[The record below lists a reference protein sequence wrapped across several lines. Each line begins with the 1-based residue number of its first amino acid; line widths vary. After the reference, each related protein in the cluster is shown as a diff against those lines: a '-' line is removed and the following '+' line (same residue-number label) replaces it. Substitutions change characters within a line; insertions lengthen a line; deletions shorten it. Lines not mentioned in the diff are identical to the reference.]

1 MFDNLD
7 DPTDDIQKFDA
18 GQPLTEKPGKG
29 QKVRVGTRKLLFS
42 SEGESRVEEVIFL
55 FRR

>member
-29 QKVRVGTRKLLFS
+29 QKVRGEAQWNQVQLF
-42 SEGESRVEEVIFL
+42 
-55 FRR
+55 

>member
-29 QKVRVGTRKLLFS
+29 QKVRGGSMKLLFS
-42 SEGESRVEEVIFL
+42 SEGESRVHEVIVL
-55 FRR
+55 YRR

>member
-29 QKVRVGTRKLLFS
+29 QKVRGGSMKLLFS
-42 SEGESRVEEVIFL
+42 SEGESRVKTVIVL
-55 FRR
+55 YRR